1 MEEMTRKYPP
11 YTAQEWWEFV
21 RDQQLDLAMFYHDR
35 LHPEHR
41 RVWECLFLWATPDLW
56 RDPE

>member
-1 MEEMTRKYPP
+1 MTRKYPP
-11 YTAQEWWEFV
+11 YTAEEWWEFA
-21 RDQQLDLAMFYHDR
+21 RDQQLNLAMFYHDK

>member
-1 MEEMTRKYPP
+1 MTRKYPP
-11 YTAQEWWEFV
+11 FTAKEWWEKD
-21 RDQQLDLAMFYHDR
+21 RDNQLELAHLYHDR
-35 LHPEHR
+35 LHPEHQ